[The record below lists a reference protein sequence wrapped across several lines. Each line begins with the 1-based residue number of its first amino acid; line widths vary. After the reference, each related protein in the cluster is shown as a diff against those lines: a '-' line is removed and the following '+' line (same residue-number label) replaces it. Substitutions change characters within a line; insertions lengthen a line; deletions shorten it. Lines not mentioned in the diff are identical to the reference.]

1 MLCFPKAK
9 INLGLQVLRKRPD
22 GYHDI
27 ETVMVPVPLHDA
39 LEVTETASR
48 TDIRMYGTDFLIPVE
63 QNLVYKAWTLMADRH
78 GIKPVLFHLAKKIPS
93 GAGMGGGSSD
103 ASAAL
108 VLLNNF
114 FRLDLSTDVLKSY
127 AAELGSDCA
136 FFIESKPALAQGRG
150 ELLKNIELDLS
161 AYTIAI
167 VKPLKMHDGLSG
179 VSTPVAYSLVKPDAE
194 RASLNDMIS
203 RPVNEWRHNLIND
216 FEKPI
221 AQKYPEINYII
232 QQLYEAGAV
241 YAAMSGSGSAC
252 FGLFESKN
260 PALNFSRDFF
270 VHVAQM
276 L

>member
-9 INLGLQVLRKRPD
+9 INLGLQVLRKRAD

-39 LEVTETASR
+39 LEVTDTASR
-48 TDIRMYGTDFLIPVE
+48 TDIRTFGTDFYIPVE
-63 QNLVYKAWTLMADRH
+63 QNLVYKAWKLMADRH
-78 GIKPVLFHLAKKIPS
+78 GIKPVLFHLAKRIPS
-93 GAGMGGGSSD
+93 GAGLGGGSSN
-103 ASAAL
+103 AAVAL

-114 FRLDLSTDVLKSY
+114 FRLELPIDVLKTY

-136 FFIESKPALAQGRG
+136 FFIDSKPALAQGRG
-150 ELLKNIELDLS
+150 EVLKSIELDLS

-167 VKPLKMHDGLSG
+167 VKSLKMSDGQTG

-194 RASLNDMIS
+194 RIPESEIISL
-203 RPVNEWRHNLIND
+203 PVSEWRNKLIND

-221 AQKYPEINYII
+221 SEKYPEISEII
-232 QQLYEAGAV
+232 SKLYAAGAV

-252 FGLFESKN
+252 FGLFETKN
-260 PALNFSRDFF
+260 TALNFSRDFF
-270 VHVAQM
+270 VHIAKMQ
-276 L
+276 